1 MSKDFSKQLGSM
13 LAYIQ
18 DLVDTII
25 QGAFKSTSGKNKNSI
40 LSNIKETG
48 APDYEPYTEIKKSK
62 DKSEQILV

>member
-1 MSKDFSKQLGSM
+1 M

-25 QGAFKSTSGKNKNSI
+25 QGAFKLTSGKNKNSI

-48 APDYEPYTEIKKSK
+48 EAYYETYTEIKKSK
-62 DKSEQILV
+62 DKS

>member
-1 MSKDFSKQLGSM
+1 M

-25 QGAFKSTSGKNKNSI
+25 QGAFKSASGKNKNSI

-48 APDYEPYTEIKKSK
+48 DAYYETYTEIKKSK
-62 DKSEQILV
+62 DKS